1 MSDKTQAGG
10 VYTDFQGLSTL
21 RTQAREG
28 SPEALKA
35 AAKQFEA
42 YLVQQLLQTSR
53 EASREVNPEGGAL
66 GDESGGPY
74 EDMFDKQVA
83 LTVTAG
89 RGLGVADLLV
99 RQLQHGAGGG
109 PAQSSAQTPAQAG
122 TGAAATAR
130 GPAAAMTEGSAGAP
144 FELGASSPAGTGFS
158 LASALAGRSVPLASA
173 LAGPRVPLASALA
186 GTTVPLASALA
197 GPAASPASAMLEG
210 SAQFAET
217 TEVFGLAAASSP
229 LAAQVSVDLTAGPAP
244 VRFASSEAFVEA
256 VMPYAKQVGVELGV
270 DPCLL
275 VAQAALE
282 TGWGRSIIRNTDG
295 SSSHNLFNI
304 KAHRAWDG
312 PVATVSTR
320 EYQGGAARMERAQFR
335 SYDSF
340 GASFRDYVDFLHAN
354 PRYRTALTQTQN
366 PEAFA
371 RSLQAAGYATD
382 PSYADKVMR
391 IYGTVR
397 RTSVEA

>member
-1 MSDKTQAGG
+1 MSSEIQAGG
-10 VYTDFQGLSTL
+10 VYTDIQGLSTL

-42 YLVQQLLQTSR
+42 YLVQQLLQASR

-66 GDESGGPY
+66 GGESGGPY

-83 LTVTAG
+83 LTVTSG

-99 RQLQHGAGGG
+99 RQLGHGTDSE
-109 PAQSSAQTPAQAG
+109 PKQPSVQAQAQAG
-122 TGAAATAR
+122 TEAAATVQ
-130 GPAAAMTEGSAGAP
+130 GLAAATSEGSPGMP
-144 FELGASSPAGTGFS
+144 FEFGASQPAGTATS
-158 LASALAGRSVPLASA
+158 LASALGGS
-173 LAGPRVPLASALA
+173 
-186 GTTVPLASALA
+186 TIPLASALA
-197 GPAASPASAMLEG
+197 GPAASPASALLEG
-210 SAQFAET
+210 SAQFAEAN
-217 TEVFGLAAASSP
+217 EVFDLAAASAP
-229 LAAQVSVDLTAGPAP
+229 VVPQVSADLLAGPAP
-244 VRFASSEAFVEA
+244 ARFASSEAFVEA
-256 VMPYAKQVGVELGV
+256 VMPYAKKVGAELGV
-270 DPCLL
+270 DPSLL

-282 TGWGRSIIRNTDG
+282 TGWGRSIIRNSDG
-295 SSSHNLFNI
+295 TSSHNLFNI
-304 KAHRAWDG
+304 KAHSAWDG
-312 PVATVSTR
+312 PVAAVSTK
-320 EYQGGAARMERAQFR
+320 EYQGGTARMERAEFR

-354 PRYRTALTQTQN
+354 PRYRTALTQTKN
-366 PEAFA
+366 PAAFA

-397 RTSVEA
+397 RTSEAA

>member
-1 MSDKTQAGG
+1 MSSEIQAGR
-10 VYTDFQGLSTL
+10 VYTDIQGLSTL

-53 EASREVNPEGGAL
+53 EASREVNPEGDAL
-66 GDESGGPY
+66 GDAGGDTY
-74 EDMFDKQVA
+74 DDMFDKQVA

-99 RQLQHGAGGG
+99 RQLEHGAGRGS
-109 PAQSSAQTPAQAG
+109 AQSSAPASAPAGTAATARDSTAAIAPGSAGMPFAFGESPPAG
-122 TGAAATAR
+122 TGA
-130 GPAAAMTEGSAGAP
+130 
-144 FELGASSPAGTGFS
+144 S
-158 LASALAGRSVPLASA
+158 LASALAGP
-173 LAGPRVPLASALA
+173 
-186 GTTVPLASALA
+186 TVPLAAALA
-197 GPAASPASAMLEG
+197 GPAAPPASAFLEG
-210 SAQFAET
+210 FAQFAEAT
-217 TEVFGLAAASSP
+217 KVSDLAAVAP
-229 LAAQVSVDLTAGPAP
+229 LVKQVSADLLAGSTP
-244 VRFASSEAFVEA
+244 VRFTNSADFVKA
-256 VMPYAKQVGVELGV
+256 VMPYAQQVGAQLGV
-270 DPCLL
+270 DPSLL

-282 TGWGRSIIRNTDG
+282 TGWGRSIIRNGDG
-295 SSSHNLFNI
+295 TSTHNLFNI

-312 PVATVSTR
+312 PVATVSTK

-397 RTSVEA
+397 RTSEAA